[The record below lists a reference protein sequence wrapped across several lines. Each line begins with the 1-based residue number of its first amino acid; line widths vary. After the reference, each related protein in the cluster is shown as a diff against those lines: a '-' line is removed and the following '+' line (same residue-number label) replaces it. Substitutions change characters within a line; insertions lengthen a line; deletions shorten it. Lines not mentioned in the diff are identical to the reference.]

1 MKTWVHAG
9 ILVALAG
16 AALNC
21 LADLPATIAKLK
33 PSILIVGTYKETNS
47 PRFNLRG
54 SGFVVAFSG
63 LSVGGVAGGVAM
75 GNLAVTNA
83 HVLPEA
89 NPAEADPAQLMV
101 QVRNAQNELSARRA
115 SVLEVDK
122 THDLALL
129 KFDGPAAPAMA
140 LRSAEPVR
148 EGQNVALM
156 GFPIGGALGFSPVT
170 HRGIISSITS
180 VAIPPG
186 SSRQLNAAS
195 VRALRDGNFEVYQL
209 DATAYP
215 GNSGGPLFDPES
227 GELLGVINSVFIK
240 GSRES
245 ALTSPSGITY
255 AIPAQF
261 VRDLVQRNQGK

>member
-1 MKTWVHAG
+1 MKNWIHTAG
-9 ILVALAG
+9 LLALVGTALT
-16 AALNC
+16 C
-21 LADLPATIAKLK
+21 RADLPATIAKLK

-54 SGFVVAFSG
+54 TGFVVASSG
-63 LSVGGVAGGVAM
+63 LATS
-75 GNLAVTNA
+75 NLAITNA
-83 HVLPEA
+83 HVLPDV
-89 NPAEADPAQLMV
+89 NPAEADPAQVVL
-101 QVRNAQNELSARRA
+101 QVRNGQNELSARRVT
-115 SVLEVDK
+115 VLEVDK
-122 THDLALL
+122 AHDLALL
-129 KFDGPAAPAMA
+129 KFDGPAAAAMA
-140 LRSAEPVR
+140 MRGAELVR
-148 EGQNVALM
+148 EGQNVAFL

-186 SSRQLNAAS
+186 SGRQLNAAS

-215 GNSGGPLFDPES
+215 GNSGGPLFDPET
-227 GELLGVINSVFIK
+227 GELLGVINSVFVK
-240 GSRES
+240 ASRES

-261 VRDLVQRNQGK
+261 VRELILRDQGK